1 MTITSQ
7 TFYDTTRNTDDDEHH
22 ATTATHSSSPSNIAE
37 NQNHIIKK
45 KQNDSFFN
53 DILTKSDTLLA
64 QTQQKMERLSR
75 LETVAKP
82 LAPAIPTPAVP
93 PQPKPKPM
101 ATILTNNTNN
111 SISST
116 SINNSKSLI
125 DLKQNNN
132 SPTSQIISQNIE
144 ASSSSSNNNNSN
156 NNNNT
161 QVDLL
166 FDLNDHSFTL
176 NTEPI
181 AQTNSY
187 FDLIGLDS
195 TNNNEN
201 NNNNNNNNNNENK
214 IVSNVNILQSLFDSS
229 DANAIAS
236 PFENEH
242 ASGVEDDG
250 GIKINQ
256 SSEVLQQ
263 VCIFD
268 EILLYNY
275 LSFILFCRLRDL
287 KRLVKAFKTNL
298 RFFMKKS
305 INSKKFFKF
314 FYS

>member
-22 ATTATHSSSPSNIAE
+22 ATTTTTTQSPSNQGE
-37 NQNHIIKK
+37 SQNHLIKK

-101 ATILTNNTNN
+101 ATILTNT

-116 SINNSKSLI
+116 SSSSINNSKSLI

-132 SPTSQIISQNIE
+132 NNNISPTSQNNIE
-144 ASSSSSNNNNSN
+144 ASSSSSNNNNN
-156 NNNNT
+156 NN

-195 TNNNEN
+195 SDAIYTNNNTNNNEN
-201 NNNNNNNNNNENK
+201 NK
-214 IVSNVNILQSLFDSS
+214 IVSNVNILQSLFDSG

-236 PFENEH
+236 TIENEY
-242 ASGVEDDG
+242 ASGGEDDG
-250 GIKINQ
+250 GMKINQ
-256 SSEVLQQ
+256 SSDVLQQ
-263 VCIFD
+263 VMCVCVFYNFCMINKSVLLFLFSTLILYLLRGIFM
-268 EILLYNY
+268 
-275 LSFILFCRLRDL
+275 R
-287 KRLVKAFKTNL
+287 
-298 RFFMKKS
+298 KS
-305 INSKKFFKF
+305 NTQK
-314 FYS
+314 Y